1 MIQTADNVA
10 QRYGVSRDVQ
20 DAYALESQ
28 RRTAAAQQAR
38 KFDDEIVPLTAEKV
52 LYDKEGKVTG
62 TEMFTLTRDEGNR
75 PETNIEGLAKL
86 KPVAGPDKFITAGNA
101 SQLSDGSSAA
111 VVMSDREAQK
121 RGLKPLGIYRG
132 FEVAGC
138 EPDEMGIGPVF
149 AIPKLLK
156 GSKYKKELYMDTLAL
171 LYDLLVKAR
180 KQGMMALEGDVDKPE
195 SSEIFGK
202 YPNLMADHHLIEFI
216 TDYLRLLA
224 AGSITSPYELDALMD
239 VELETHHHDGHQPA
253 AALTRVCD
261 GLPGFGIVAAV
272 LGIVITMGAIG
283 GPPAELGH
291 HVAAALVGTFLGI
304 LLAYGFVGP
313 MATAVEHM
321 AADEAQM
328 FLAIKN
334 TLVASAQGYAP
345 QIAIEFGR
353 KAIGGPD
360 RPSFSELENRVKGK

>member
-1 MIQTADNVA
+1 MSLIIGIVLVLGCVA
-10 QRYGVSRDVQ
+10 GGFVLSHGEL
-20 DAYALESQ
+20 AALWQPYELLVIGG
-28 RRTAAAQQAR
+28 AAFGA
-38 KFDDEIVPLTAEKV
+38 FVISNP
-52 LYDKEGKVTG
+52 GKVVKATFG
-62 TEMFTLTRDEGNR
+62 
-75 PETNIEGLAKL
+75 
-86 KPVAGPDKFITAGNA
+86 
-101 SQLSDGSSAA
+101 
-111 VVMSDREAQK
+111 
-121 RGLKPLGIYRG
+121 
-132 FEVAGC
+132 
-138 EPDEMGIGPVF
+138 

-156 GSKYKKELYMDTLAL
+156 GSKYKKEFYMDTLAL

-202 YPNLMADHHLIEFI
+202 YPTLLGDHHLIEFI

-224 AGSITSPYELDALMD
+224 AGSITSPYELDALID
-239 VELETHHHDGHQPA
+239 VELETHHQEGHKPS
-253 AALTRVCD
+253 AALTRVSD

-291 HVAAALVGTFLGI
+291 HVSAALVGTFLGI

-313 MATAVEHM
+313 MATALEHQ
-321 AADEAQM
+321 AVDEAAL

-345 QIAIEFGR
+345 QIAVEFGR
-353 KAIGGPD
+353 KAIGGID
-360 RPSFSELENRVKGK
+360 RPSFMELENRVKGK